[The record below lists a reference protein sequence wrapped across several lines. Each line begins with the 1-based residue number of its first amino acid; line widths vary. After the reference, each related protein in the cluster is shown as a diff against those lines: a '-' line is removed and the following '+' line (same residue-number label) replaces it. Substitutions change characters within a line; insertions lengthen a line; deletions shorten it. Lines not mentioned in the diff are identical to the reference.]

1 MTPHRKEP
9 LPTPH
14 SPYGL
19 DFRHMPEILVK
30 KTRNEPGE
38 ASLEVTIPPDNVKAA
53 EERATKFYQQ
63 RARLPGFRQGKVPA
77 AVVRKKFADDIRQE
91 TLRELVQESWRV
103 AQKQEELK
111 PIADPHIHNLKWE
124 EGAPVTFELHVELK
138 PELKL
143 QRLGGFRLTRTV
155 PAVTAAQVD
164 AQLNAMREQRAPWT
178 PVAGEKPKPKDLVDV
193 AIATRENNEVK
204 DPQPY
209 QFVLGEGRAIPDVE
223 ARIMGLTPGE
233 SVDATV
239 RFPDDFAE
247 EAKRGQT
254 RDIQLTLREVK
265 RQELP
270 VLDDAFARE
279 MGDFESL
286 DALRSAVA
294 EDLKKEAEREADAR
308 VRAELVEQI
317 VQANNVVAPRP
328 VVERVLGMYAQ
339 AYEIPEE
346 RWEKFA
352 QEFRSVAESQVRRD
366 LVLDTVVESQNLRAT
381 EAELDQRIQELA
393 ERRGMKPAELYA
405 SLEKAKRLRDV
416 ARSITEEKVFA
427 YLLSQ
432 STVEP
437 A

>member
-1 MTPHRKEP
+1 
-9 LPTPH
+9 
-14 SPYGL
+14 
-19 DFRHMPEILVK
+19 MPEILVR
-30 KTRNEPGE
+30 KTKVEPGE
-38 ASLEVTIPPDNVKAA
+38 ASLEVSIPTENVKAA

-77 AVVRKKFADDIRQE
+77 AVVKKKFADDIRQE

-124 EGAPVTFELHVELK
+124 EGAPVTFEFHVELK

-143 QRLGGFRLTRTV
+143 ERLGKFKLTRKV
-155 PAVTAAQVD
+155 ASITAAQVES
-164 AQLNAMREQRAPWT
+164 QLHAMREQRAPWT

-193 AIATRENNEVK
+193 TIATRENGEVK

-223 ARIMGLTPGE
+223 ERIMALLPGE

-254 RDIQLTLREVK
+254 RDIHLILREVK

-270 VLDDAFARE
+270 ALDDAFARE

-286 DALRSAVA
+286 DALRKTIT
-294 EDLKKEAEREADAR
+294 EDLQKEAEREADAK
-308 VRAELVEQI
+308 VRAELVQQI
-317 VQANNVVAPRP
+317 VEANHVVAPRP
-328 VVERVLGMYAQ
+328 LVERVLGMYAQ
-339 AYEIPEE
+339 AYEVPEE

-352 QEFRSVAESQVRRD
+352 EEFKSIAESQVRRD
-366 LVLDTVVESQNLRAT
+366 LVLDYVVESQNLRAT
-381 EAELDQRIQELA
+381 EADLDQKIQELA
-393 ERRGMKPAELYA
+393 DKRGMKAAELYA

-416 ARSITEEKVFA
+416 ARSITEEKVFT

-432 STVEP
+432 STVEQ

>member
-1 MTPHRKEP
+1 
-9 LPTPH
+9 
-14 SPYGL
+14 
-19 DFRHMPEILVK
+19 MPEILVK

-124 EGAPVTFELHVELK
+124 DGAPVTFEFHVELK

-143 QRLGGFRLTRTV
+143 QRLGGFRLTRKV
-155 PAVTAAQVD
+155 AAITAAQVD
-164 AQLNAMREQRAPWT
+164 QQLNTMREQRAPWT
-178 PVAGEKPKPKDLVDV
+178 PVAGEKPKPTDLV
-193 AIATRENNEVK
+193 
-204 DPQPY
+204 
-209 QFVLGEGRAIPDVE
+209 EGRAIPDVE
-223 ARIMGLTPGE
+223 ERIMNLLPGE

-254 RDIQLTLREVK
+254 RDIRLTLREVK

-270 VLDDAFARE
+270 ALDDAFARE

-294 EDLKKEAEREADAR
+294 EDLKKEAEREADAH
-308 VRAELVEQI
+308 VRTELIEQI
-317 VQANNVVAPRP
+317 VQANSVVAPRP
-328 VVERVLGMYAQ
+328 LVERV
-339 AYEIPEE
+339 
-346 RWEKFA
+346 
-352 QEFRSVAESQVRRD
+352 
-366 LVLDTVVESQNLRAT
+366 
-381 EAELDQRIQELA
+381 
-393 ERRGMKPAELYA
+393 
-405 SLEKAKRLRDV
+405 
-416 ARSITEEKVFA
+416 
-427 YLLSQ
+427 
-432 STVEP
+432 
-437 A
+437 

>member
-1 MTPHRKEP
+1 
-9 LPTPH
+9 
-14 SPYGL
+14 
-19 DFRHMPEILVK
+19 MPEILVK
-30 KTRNEPGE
+30 KTRDEPGE
-38 ASLEVTIPPDNVKAA
+38 ASLEVTIPQDNVRAA
-53 EERATKFYQQ
+53 EDRATKFYQQ

-124 EGAPVTFELHVELK
+124 DGAPVTFEFHVELK

-143 QRLGGFRLTRTV
+143 ERLGNFKLTRKV
-155 PAVTAAQVD
+155 AAVTTAQVD

-178 PVAGEKPKPKDLVDV
+178 PVAAAEKPKPKDLVDV
-193 AIATRENNEVK
+193 IIATRENGEVK

-209 QFVLGEGRAIPDVE
+209 QFVLGEGRAIPEVE
-223 ARIMGLTPGE
+223 ERIMNLLPGE

-239 RFPDDFAE
+239 KFPDDFADE
-247 EAKRGQT
+247 TKRGQT

-270 VLDDAFARE
+270 ALDDAFARE

-286 DALRSAVA
+286 DALRNAVGD
-294 EDLKKEAEREADAR
+294 DLKKEAERDADAR
-308 VRAELVEQI
+308 VRTELVQQI
-317 VQANNVVAPRP
+317 VEANNVVAPRP
-328 VVERVLGMYAQ
+328 LVERVLGMYAQ
-339 AYEIPEE
+339 AYEVPED

-352 QEFRSVAESQVRRD
+352 QEFHTIAEAQVRRD
-366 LVLDTVVESQNLRAT
+366 LVLDYVVESQKLQAT
-381 EAELDQRIQELA
+381 EAELDQKIQELA
-393 ERRGMKPAELYA
+393 ERRGMPAAQLYA

-416 ARSITEEKVFA
+416 ARSITEEKVFN

-432 STVEP
+432 STVEH

>member
-1 MTPHRKEP
+1 
-9 LPTPH
+9 
-14 SPYGL
+14 
-19 DFRHMPEILVK
+19 MPDILVK
-30 KTRNEPGE
+30 KTRAEPGE
-38 ASLEVTIPPDNVKAA
+38 ASLEVSIPPENVRAA
-53 EERATKFYQQ
+53 EERATKVYQQ
-63 RARLPGFRQGKVPA
+63 RARLPGFRQGKAPA

-124 EGAPVTFELHVELK
+124 DGSPVTFEFHVELK

-143 QRLGGFRLTRTV
+143 ERLGNFRLTRKIA
-155 PAVTAAQVD
+155 AVTAAQVD
-164 AQLNAMREQRAPWT
+164 AQLNTMREQRAPWT

-193 AIATRENNEVK
+193 IIATRENGEIK

-223 ARIMGLTPGE
+223 ERIMNLLPGE

-254 RDIQLTLREVK
+254 RDVQITLREVK
-265 RQELP
+265 RQELAA
-270 VLDDAFARE
+270 LDDAFARE

-286 DALRSAVA
+286 DALRAAVTA
-294 EDLKKEAEREADAR
+294 DLGKEAERDADAK
-308 VRAELVEQI
+308 VRGELIEQI
-317 VQANNVVAPRP
+317 VQANSVVAPRP
-328 VVERVLGMYAQ
+328 LVERVLGMYAQ
-339 AYEIPEE
+339 AYEVPED
-346 RWEKFA
+346 RWETFA
-352 QEFRSVAESQVRRD
+352 QEFRTVAEAQVRRD
-366 LVLDTVVESQNLRAT
+366 LVLDHVVESQNLRAT
-381 EAELDQRIQELA
+381 EAELDERIQQLA
-393 ERRGMKPAELYA
+393 ERRNMPAAQLYA

-416 ARSITEEKVFA
+416 ARSITEEKVFT

-432 STVEP
+432 STVEQ

>member
-1 MTPHRKEP
+1 
-9 LPTPH
+9 
-14 SPYGL
+14 
-19 DFRHMPEILVK
+19 MPEILVR
-30 KTRNEPGE
+30 KTKVEPGE

-53 EERATKFYQQ
+53 EERATKFYQE

-77 AVVRKKFADDIRQE
+77 AVVRKKFADGIREE

-124 EGAPVTFELHVELK
+124 EGSPVTFEFHVELK

-155 PAVTAAQVD
+155 PAITAAQVD

-178 PVAGEKPKPKDLVDV
+178 PVANEKPKPKDLVDV
-193 AIATRENNEVK
+193 TIAGRENGEVK

-223 ARIMGLTPGE
+223 ERIMGLLPGE

-254 RDIQLTLREVK
+254 RDVHLTLREVK

-270 VLDDAFARE
+270 ALDDAFARE

-286 DALRSAVA
+286 EALRTAVA
-294 EDLKKEAEREADAR
+294 ADLGKEAEREADAK
-308 VRAELVEQI
+308 VRTALVQEI
-317 VQANNVVAPRP
+317 VEANNVVAPRP
-328 VVERVLGMYAQ
+328 LVERVLGAYAQ

-346 RWEKFA
+346 RWQQFA
-352 QEFRSVAESQVRRD
+352 QEFRTIAESQVKRD
-366 LVLDTVVESQNLRAT
+366 LVLDHVVESQQLRAT

-393 ERRGMKPAELYA
+393 ERRGMKAAELYA

-416 ARSITEEKVFA
+416 ARSITEEKVFS

>member
-1 MTPHRKEP
+1 
-9 LPTPH
+9 
-14 SPYGL
+14 
-19 DFRHMPEILVK
+19 MPDILVK
-30 KTRNEPGE
+30 KTRAEPGE

-53 EERATKFYQQ
+53 EERATKVYQQ

-124 EGAPVTFELHVELK
+124 EGAPVTFEFHVELK

-143 QRLGGFRLTRTV
+143 QRLGGFRLTRKV
-155 PAVTAAQVD
+155 AAITAAQVD

-193 AIATRENNEVK
+193 TIATREAGTDEVK
-204 DPQPY
+204 DPEPY

-223 ARIMGLTPGE
+223 ERIMSLTPGE

-254 RDIQLTLREVK
+254 RDIRLTLREVK
-265 RQELP
+265 RQQLP
-270 VLDDAFARE
+270 ALDDAFARE

-286 DALRSAVA
+286 DALRTAVA

-308 VRAELVEQI
+308 VRAELIEQI

-328 VVERVLGMYAQ
+328 LVERVLGMYAQ

-346 RWEKFA
+346 RWERFA
-352 QEFRSVAESQVRRD
+352 QEFRAVAESQVRRD
-366 LVLDTVVESQNLRAT
+366 LVLDHVVESQNLRAT
-381 EAELDQRIQELA
+381 EAELDERIQQLA
-393 ERRGMKPAELYA
+393 ERRSMPAAQLYA

>member
-1 MTPHRKEP
+1 
-9 LPTPH
+9 
-14 SPYGL
+14 
-19 DFRHMPEILVK
+19 MPDIVVK
-30 KTRNEPGE
+30 KTRAEPGE
-38 ASLEVTIPPDNVKAA
+38 ALMEVTVLPASVQAA
-53 EERATKFYQQ
+53 EERVTRAYQQ

-77 AVVRKKFADDIRQE
+77 AVVRKKFAEDIRQE

-124 EGAPVTFELHVELK
+124 DGAPVTFEIHVELK

-143 QRLGGFRLTRTV
+143 ERLSGFRLKRTV
-155 PAVTAAQVD
+155 PAISTAQVD
-164 AQLNAMREQRAPWT
+164 AQLLAMREQRAPWT

-193 AIATRENNEVK
+193 IIATRESGAVK

-209 QFVLGEGRAIPDVE
+209 QLVLGEGRAIPDVE
-223 ARIMGLTPGE
+223 ERIMGLLPGE

-254 RDIQLTLREVK
+254 RDIQVSLREVK
-265 RQELP
+265 RQQLAP
-270 VLDDAFARE
+270 LDDAFARE

-286 DALRSAVA
+286 DALRAAVTA
-294 EDLKKEAEREADAR
+294 DLVKEAEREADAK
-308 VRAELVEQI
+308 VRGELIEQI
-317 VQANNVVAPRP
+317 VQANNVTAPRP
-328 VVERVLGMYAQ
+328 LVERVLAMYAQ
-339 AYEIPEE
+339 AYEVPEE
-346 RWEKFA
+346 RWEQFA
-352 QEFRSVAESQVRRD
+352 QEFQTVAESQVRRD
-366 LVLDTVVESQNLRAT
+366 LVLDHVVEAQQLRAT
-381 EAELDQRIQELA
+381 EAELDQKIQELA
-393 ERRGMKPAELYA
+393 ARRGIPAEQLYA

-432 STVEP
+432 STVEQT
-437 A
+437 

>member
-1 MTPHRKEP
+1 
-9 LPTPH
+9 
-14 SPYGL
+14 
-19 DFRHMPEILVK
+19 MPEILVK
-30 KTRNEPGE
+30 KTRAEPGE
-38 ASLEVTIPPDNVKAA
+38 ASLEVIIPQDNVKAA

-124 EGAPVTFELHVELK
+124 EGAPVTFEFHVELK
-138 PELKL
+138 PDIKL
-143 QRLGGFRLTRTV
+143 ERLGNFRLSRKV
-155 PAVTAAQVD
+155 AAVTEAQVD
-164 AQLNAMREQRAPWT
+164 AQLNALREQRAPWT

-193 AIATRENNEVK
+193 TIANRENGEVK
-204 DPQPY
+204 DAQPY

-223 ARIMGLTPGE
+223 ERIMGLAPGE
-233 SVDATV
+233 SADATV

-279 MGDFESL
+279 VGDFESV
-286 DALRSAVA
+286 DALRSAVTT
-294 EDLKKEAEREADAR
+294 DLKKEAEREADAR
-308 VRAELVEQI
+308 VRSDLLQQI
-317 VQANNVVAPRP
+317 VDANNVIAPRP
-328 VVERVLGMYAQ
+328 LVERVLGMYAQ
-339 AYEIPEE
+339 AYEVPEE

-352 QEFRSVAESQVRRD
+352 QEFRAIAESQVRRD
-366 LVLDTVVESQNLRAT
+366 LVLDYVVESQNLRAT
-381 EAELDQRIQELA
+381 EAELDQKIQDLA
-393 ERRGMKPAELYA
+393 EKRSMKAAELYA

-416 ARSITEEKVFA
+416 ARSITEEKVFT

-432 STVEP
+432 STVEQ

>member
-1 MTPHRKEP
+1 
-9 LPTPH
+9 
-14 SPYGL
+14 
-19 DFRHMPEILVK
+19 MPEILVK
-30 KTRNEPGE
+30 KTKVEPGE
-38 ASLEVTIPPDNVKAA
+38 ASLEVTIPQDNVKAA
-53 EERATKFYQQ
+53 EDRATKFYQQ

-77 AVVRKKFADDIRQE
+77 AVVKRKFADDIRQE

-124 EGAPVTFELHVELK
+124 EGAPVTFEFHVELK

-143 QRLGGFRLTRTV
+143 ERLGKFKLTRTV
-155 PAVTAAQVD
+155 TAVTAAQVD
-164 AQLNAMREQRAPWT
+164 TQLNAMREQRAPWT
-178 PVAGEKPKPKDLVDV
+178 PVSGEKPKPKDLVDV
-193 AIATRENNEVK
+193 TIATRENAETK
-204 DPQPY
+204 DAEPY

-223 ARIMGLTPGE
+223 ERIMGLLPGE

-247 EAKRGQT
+247 AAKRGQT
-254 RDIQLTLREVK
+254 RDIHLTLREVK

-286 DALRSAVA
+286 AALRAA
-294 EDLKKEAEREADAR
+294 ITADLQKEAEREADAK
-308 VRAELVEQI
+308 VRAELVQQI
-317 VQANNVVAPRP
+317 VAANNVVAPRP
-328 VVERVLGMYAQ
+328 LVERVLGMYAQ

-352 QEFRSVAESQVRRD
+352 EEFKGIAESQVRRD
-366 LVLDTVVESQNLRAT
+366 LVLDHVVESQNLRAT
-381 EAELDQRIQELA
+381 EAELDQKIQELA
-393 ERRGMKPAELYA
+393 DKRGMKAAELYA

-416 ARSITEEKVFA
+416 ARSITEEKVFN

-432 STVEP
+432 STVEQ

>member
-1 MTPHRKEP
+1 
-9 LPTPH
+9 
-14 SPYGL
+14 
-19 DFRHMPEILVK
+19 MPEILVK
-30 KTRNEPGE
+30 KTRDEPGE
-38 ASLEVTIPPDNVKAA
+38 ASLEVVVPVANVQAA
-53 EERATKFYQQ
+53 EERATKAYQQ
-63 RARLPGFRQGKVPA
+63 RARLPGFRQGKAPA

-124 EGAPVTFELHVELK
+124 EGAPVTFEFHVELK
-138 PELKL
+138 PDLKL

-155 PAVTAAQVD
+155 PAVSTAQID

-178 PVAGEKPKPKDLVDV
+178 PVTGEKPKPKDLVDV
-193 AIATRENNEVK
+193 MIATRENGEVK

-223 ARIMGLTPGE
+223 ERIMNLTPGE

-265 RQELP
+265 RQELAA
-270 VLDDAFARE
+270 LDDAFARE

-286 DALRSAVA
+286 EALRTAVSA
-294 EDLKKEAEREADAR
+294 DLGKEAEKEADAK

-317 VQANNVVAPRP
+317 VQANSVVAPRP
-328 VVERVLGMYAQ
+328 LVERVLGMYAQ

-346 RWEKFA
+346 RWPQFA
-352 QEFRSVAESQVRRD
+352 EEFRSIAETQVRRD
-366 LVLDTVVESQNLRAT
+366 LVLDYVVESQTLRAT
-381 EAELDQRIQELA
+381 EGELDARIQQLA
-393 ERRGMKPAELYA
+393 ERRGMPAAQLYA

-432 STVEP
+432 STVEQ

>member
-1 MTPHRKEP
+1 
-9 LPTPH
+9 
-14 SPYGL
+14 
-19 DFRHMPEILVK
+19 MPDILVK
-30 KTRNEPGE
+30 KTRDEPGE

-53 EERATKFYQQ
+53 EERALKVYQQ
-63 RARLPGFRQGKVPA
+63 RARLPGFRQGKAPA
-77 AVVRKKFADDIRQE
+77 AVVRKKFAEDIRQD

-124 EGAPVTFELHVELK
+124 DGSPVTFEFHVELK
-138 PELKL
+138 PDLKL
-143 QRLGGFRLTRTV
+143 ERLGNFRLTRKV
-155 PAVTAAQVD
+155 AAVTAAQVD
-164 AQLNAMREQRAPWT
+164 AQLNAMRDQRAPWT

-193 AIATRENNEVK
+193 MIATRENGELK

-223 ARIMGLTPGE
+223 ERIMNLLPGE

-254 RDIQLTLREVK
+254 RDIQVALREVK
-265 RQELP
+265 RQELAA
-270 VLDDAFARE
+270 LDDAFARE

-286 DALRSAVA
+286 DALRAA
-294 EDLKKEAEREADAR
+294 ITADLGKEAERDADAK
-308 VRAELVEQI
+308 VRGELIEQI

-328 VVERVLGMYAQ
+328 LVERVLGMYAQ
-339 AYEIPEE
+339 AYEVAED
-346 RWEKFA
+346 RWETFA
-352 QEFRSVAESQVRRD
+352 QEFRTVAESQVRRD
-366 LVLDTVVESQNLRAT
+366 LVLDHVVESQSLRAT
-381 EAELDQRIQELA
+381 EAELDERIQQLA
-393 ERRGMKPAELYA
+393 ERRNMPAAQLYA

-432 STVEP
+432 STVEQ

>member
-1 MTPHRKEP
+1 
-9 LPTPH
+9 
-14 SPYGL
+14 
-19 DFRHMPEILVK
+19 MPEILVK
-30 KTRNEPGE
+30 KTRAEPGE

-53 EERATKFYQQ
+53 EERATKVYQQ

-124 EGAPVTFELHVELK
+124 AGAPVTFEFHVELK
-138 PELKL
+138 PDLML

-155 PAVTAAQVD
+155 PATSAAQVD
-164 AQLNAMREQRAPWT
+164 AQLTAMRERRAPWT
-178 PVAGEKPKPKDLVDV
+178 PVTGEKPKPKDLVDV
-193 AIATRENNEVK
+193 IIATRENGEVK
-204 DPQPY
+204 EPQPY

-223 ARIMGLTPGE
+223 ERIMNLTPGE
-233 SVDATV
+233 SLDATV

-265 RQELP
+265 RQELAA
-270 VLDDAFARE
+270 LDDAFARE

-286 DALRSAVA
+286 EALRTAVA
-294 EDLKKEAEREADAR
+294 ADLGKEAERDADAK
-308 VRAELVEQI
+308 VRSELIEQI
-317 VQANNVVAPRP
+317 VQANTVVAPRP
-328 VVERVLGMYAQ
+328 LVERVLGMYAQ

-346 RWEKFA
+346 RWPQFA
-352 QEFRSVAESQVRRD
+352 EEFRSIAEAQVRRD
-366 LVLDTVVESQNLRAT
+366 LVLEYVVELQNLRAT
-381 EAELDQRIQELA
+381 EGELDERIQQLA
-393 ERRGMKPAELYA
+393 QQRGMPAAQLYA

-432 STVEP
+432 STVEQ

>member
-1 MTPHRKEP
+1 
-9 LPTPH
+9 
-14 SPYGL
+14 
-19 DFRHMPEILVK
+19 MPDTILVK
-30 KTRNEPGE
+30 KTRAEPGE
-38 ASLEVTIPPDNVKAA
+38 ASLEVTVPVENVHAA
-53 EERATKFYQQ
+53 EERATKVYQQ

-77 AVVRKKFADDIRQE
+77 AVVRKKFAEDIRQE
-91 TLRELVQESWRV
+91 TLRALVQESWRV

-124 EGAPVTFELHVELK
+124 DGAPVTFEIHVELK

-155 PAVTAAQVD
+155 TAVTAAQVD

-193 AIATRENNEVK
+193 IIATRENGEVK

-223 ARIMGLTPGE
+223 ERIMSLTPGE

-254 RDIQLTLREVK
+254 RDVQLTLREVK
-265 RQELP
+265 RQELAA
-270 VLDDAFARE
+270 LDDAFARE
-279 MGDFESL
+279 MGDFESVE
-286 DALRSAVA
+286 ALRAAVTA
-294 EDLKKEAEREADAR
+294 DLGKEAEREADAR
-308 VRAELVEQI
+308 VRGELVEQI
-317 VQANNVVAPRP
+317 IQANNVVAPRP
-328 VVERVLGMYAQ
+328 LVERVLRMYAQ
-339 AYEIPEE
+339 AYEVPEE
-346 RWEKFA
+346 RWQQFA
-352 QEFRSVAESQVRRD
+352 QEFRTVAESQVRRD
-366 LVLDTVVESQNLRAT
+366 LVLDYVVESQQLKAT
-381 EAELDQRIQELA
+381 EAELDERIQQLA
-393 ERRGMKPAELYA
+393 ARRGMPAAQLYA

>member
-1 MTPHRKEP
+1 
-9 LPTPH
+9 
-14 SPYGL
+14 
-19 DFRHMPEILVK
+19 MPDILVK
-30 KTRNEPGE
+30 KTRAEPGE
-38 ASLEVTIPPDNVKAA
+38 ASLEVSIPPENVRAA
-53 EERATKFYQQ
+53 EERATKVYQQ
-63 RARLPGFRQGKVPA
+63 RARLPGFRQGKAPA

-124 EGAPVTFELHVELK
+124 DGSPVTFEFHVELK

-143 QRLGGFRLTRTV
+143 ERLGNFRLTRKV
-155 PAVTAAQVD
+155 AAVTAAQVD
-164 AQLNAMREQRAPWT
+164 AQLNTMREQRAPWT

-193 AIATRENNEVK
+193 MIATRENGEIK

-223 ARIMGLTPGE
+223 ERIMNLLPGE

-254 RDIQLTLREVK
+254 RDVQITLREVK
-265 RQELP
+265 RQELAA
-270 VLDDAFARE
+270 LDDAFARE

-286 DALRSAVA
+286 DALRAAVTA
-294 EDLKKEAEREADAR
+294 DLGKEAERDADAK
-308 VRAELVEQI
+308 VRGELIEQI
-317 VQANNVVAPRP
+317 VQANSVVAPRP
-328 VVERVLGMYAQ
+328 LVERVLGMYAQ
-339 AYEIPEE
+339 AYEVPED
-346 RWEKFA
+346 RWETFA
-352 QEFRSVAESQVRRD
+352 QEFRTVAEAQVRRD
-366 LVLDTVVESQNLRAT
+366 LVLDHVVESQNLRAT
-381 EAELDQRIQELA
+381 EAELDERIQQLA
-393 ERRGMKPAELYA
+393 ERRNMPAAQLYA

-432 STVEP
+432 STVEQ

>member
-1 MTPHRKEP
+1 
-9 LPTPH
+9 
-14 SPYGL
+14 
-19 DFRHMPEILVK
+19 MPDILVK
-30 KTRNEPGE
+30 KTKTEPGE
-38 ASLEVTIPPDNVKAA
+38 ASLEVIIPPDNVKAA
-53 EERATKFYQQ
+53 EERATKFYQE
-63 RARLPGFRQGKVPA
+63 RARLPGFRLGKVPA
-77 AVVRKKFADDIRQE
+77 AVVRKKFADGIREE

-124 EGAPVTFELHVELK
+124 AGSPVTFEFHVELK
-138 PELKL
+138 PELNL
-143 QRLGGFRLTRTV
+143 QRLGGFRLTRTI
-155 PAVTAAQVD
+155 PAITAAQVD

-178 PVAGEKPKPKDLVDV
+178 PVANEKPKPKDLVDIT
-193 AIATRENNEVK
+193 IASRENGEVK

-223 ARIMGLTPGE
+223 ERIMTLVPGE

-239 RFPDDFAE
+239 RFPDDFPE

-254 RDIQLTLREVK
+254 RDVQLTLREVK

-270 VLDDAFARE
+270 ALDDAFARE

-286 DALRSAVA
+286 DALRNAVTT
-294 EDLKKEAEREADAR
+294 DLGKEAEREADAK
-308 VRAELVEQI
+308 VRSDLIQQI
-317 VQANNVVAPRP
+317 VEANNIVAPRP
-328 VVERVLGMYAQ
+328 LVERVLSMYAQ
-339 AYEIPEE
+339 AYEVPQE
-346 RWEKFA
+346 RWQQFA
-352 QEFRSVAESQVRRD
+352 QEFHSVAESQVRRD
-366 LVLDTVVESQNLRAT
+366 LVLDHVVESQNLRAT
-381 EAELDQRIQELA
+381 EAELDQKVQELA
-393 ERRGMKPAELYA
+393 ERRGIPAAQLYA

-432 STVEP
+432 STVET

>member
-1 MTPHRKEP
+1 
-9 LPTPH
+9 
-14 SPYGL
+14 
-19 DFRHMPEILVK
+19 MPEILVK
-30 KTRNEPGE
+30 KTRVEPGE
-38 ASLEVTIPPDNVKAA
+38 ASLEVIVPVANVQAA
-53 EERATKFYQQ
+53 EERATKVYQQ

-124 EGAPVTFELHVELK
+124 EGAPVTFEFHVELK
-138 PELKL
+138 PDLKL

-155 PAVTAAQVD
+155 PAVSAAQVD
-164 AQLNAMREQRAPWT
+164 AQLTAMREQRAPWT
-178 PVAGEKPKPKDLVDV
+178 PVTGEKPKPKDLVDV
-193 AIATRENNEVK
+193 IIATRENGEVK

-209 QFVLGEGRAIPDVE
+209 QFVLGEGRAIPEVE
-223 ARIMGLTPGE
+223 DRIMSLTPDE

-239 RFPDDFAE
+239 RFPDDFADA
-247 EAKRGQT
+247 AKRGQT

-265 RQELP
+265 RQELA

-286 DALRSAVA
+286 EALRTAVTT
-294 EDLKKEAEREADAR
+294 DLGKEAERDADAK
-308 VRAELVEQI
+308 VRSELVEQI

-328 VVERVLGMYAQ
+328 LVERVLGMYAQ

-346 RWEKFA
+346 RWPQFA
-352 QEFRSVAESQVRRD
+352 DEFRSIAEAQVRRD
-366 LVLDTVVESQNLRAT
+366 LVLDYVVESQNLRAT
-381 EAELDQRIQELA
+381 EGELDERIQQLA
-393 ERRGMKPAELYA
+393 ERRGMPAAQLYA

-432 STVEP
+432 STVEQ